1 MLHRADAHK
10 WTNLA
15 ICKLA
20 EISRHGDMDN
30 PLKYFSELRD
40 PRVERN
46 REHLLEEILLIA
58 IAAVL
63 SGAESWNDMAEYG
76 KSKREWLKTFLT
88 LPFGIP
94 SHDTFNRV
102 FTALDPE
109 EMEKGFVE
117 WVSSIAKL
125 TAGEVVA
132 IDGKTLCGTRET
144 GKKKLVHM
152 VSAWAEGNGLVLG
165 QRKVDEKSNEITAIP
180 KLLDAL
186 ELAGAVVTI
195 DAMGCQREIASRII
209 EKKADY
215 VLAVKDNQG
224 LLAEQVRDSFLL
236 LNADAVAEEV
246 DCGHGRVEQRRCS
259 VIADLSLIEKASEWA
274 SIQGLVRIQSQR
286 YHKVSGKMEREIR
299 YYITSLKPD
308 AARLN
313 AVIRQHWGIENKLH
327 WVLDVGFGEDLDR
340 KRAGH
345 SAQNFSLL
353 NRIALNL
360 LKQEQSLK
368 RGIKGKR
375 LKAAW
380 DHPYLLKLLGV

>member
-1 MLHRADAHK
+1 
-10 WTNLA
+10 
-15 ICKLA
+15 
-20 EISRHGDMDN
+20 MDN
-30 PLKYFSELRD
+30 PLKYFAELRD

-46 REHLLEEILLIA
+46 REHLLQEILLIA

-63 SGAESWNDMAEYG
+63 SGAESWNDIAAYG
-76 KSKREWLKTFLT
+76 EDKLEWLQTFLT
-88 LPFGIP
+88 LPSNIP

-102 FTALDPE
+102 FAALDPE
-109 EMEKGFVE
+109 EMEKGFAA

-132 IDGKTLCGTRET
+132 IDGKALCGTREA
-144 GKKKLVHM
+144 GKKQLVHM

-165 QRKVDEKSNEITAIP
+165 QRKVDEKSNEITAIS
-180 KLLDAL
+180 KLLAAL
-186 ELAGAVVTI
+186 ELTGTVVTI
-195 DAMGCQREIASRII
+195 DAMGCQREIARQII
-209 EKKADY
+209 AKKADY

-236 LNADAVAEEV
+236 LESDAVAENV
-246 DCGHGRVEQRRCS
+246 DCGHGRVEQRKCS

-274 SIQGLVRIQSQR
+274 SLQGLVRIESER
-286 YHKVSGKMEREIR
+286 YHKVSGKIEREIR
-299 YYITSLKPD
+299 YYITSLRPD

-313 AVIRQHWGIENKLH
+313 SVVRQHWGIENKLH

-345 SAQNFSLL
+345 TAQNFSIL

-360 LKQEQSLK
+360 LKQDKTSK

-380 DHPYLLKLLGV
+380 NHPYLLKLLGI

>member
-1 MLHRADAHK
+1 
-10 WTNLA
+10 
-15 ICKLA
+15 
-20 EISRHGDMDN
+20 MDN
-30 PLKYFSELRD
+30 PLKYFAELRD

-58 IAAVL
+58 VAAIL
-63 SGAESWNDMAEYG
+63 SGAESWNDIADYG
-76 KSKREWLKTFLT
+76 RDKLEWLKTFLQ
-88 LPFGIP
+88 LPGGIP

-102 FTALDPE
+102 FSALDPE
-109 EMEKGFVE
+109 EMERGFAA
-117 WVSSIAKL
+117 WVSSITKL

-144 GKKKLVHM
+144 GKKQLVHL
-152 VSAWAEGNGLVLG
+152 VSAWASANNLVLG

-180 KLLDAL
+180 KLLEAL
-186 ELAGAVVTI
+186 ELAGTVVTI

-236 LNADAVAEEV
+236 LPCEAVAEEI

-259 VIADLSLIEKASEWA
+259 VIADLSLIEKVSEWA
-274 SIQGLVRIQSQR
+274 SIQGLVRIESER
-286 YHKVSGKMEREIR
+286 YHKVSGKIEREIR
-299 YYITSLKPD
+299 YYITSLRPD

-327 WVLDVGFGEDLDR
+327 WVLDVGFSEDLDR

-360 LKQEQSLK
+360 LKQETTFK

-380 DHPYLLKLLGV
+380 NHPYLLKLLGI

>member
-1 MLHRADAHK
+1 
-10 WTNLA
+10 
-15 ICKLA
+15 
-20 EISRHGDMDN
+20 MDN

-76 KSKREWLKTFLT
+76 KAKQDWLKTFLR

-102 FTALDPE
+102 FAALAPE
-109 EMEKGFVE
+109 EMERGFAD
-117 WVSSIAKL
+117 WVSSIARL

-132 IDGKTLCGTRET
+132 IDGKALCGTREG
-144 GKKKLVHM
+144 GKKIVHM

-180 KLLDAL
+180 KLLNAL
-186 ELAGAVVTI
+186 ELAGTVVTI
-195 DAMGCQREIASRII
+195 DAMGCQREIASRIV

-215 VLAVKDNQG
+215 VLAVKENQG
-224 LLAEQVRDSFLL
+224 NLLTEVKDSFAMLG
-236 LNADAVAEEV
+236 ADAVIEEV
-246 DCGHGRVEQRRCS
+246 DCGHGRVEQRKCS
-259 VIADLSLIEKASEWA
+259 VIGDLSLVEKAAEWA
-274 SIQGLVRIQSQR
+274 SLQGLVRIEAER
-286 YHKVSGKMEREIR
+286 YHKATGKTEREIR

-308 AARLN
+308 AAQLN
-313 AVIRQHWGIENKLH
+313 RVIRQHWGIENKLH
-327 WVLDVGFGEDLDR
+327 WVLDVGFGEDLSR
-340 KRAGH
+340 KRTGH
-345 SAQNFSLL
+345 AAQNFSLL
-353 NRIALNL
+353 NRIALNI
-360 LKQEQSLK
+360 LKQEKTSP

-380 DHPYLLKLLGV
+380 DHPYLLKLLGI

>member
-1 MLHRADAHK
+1 
-10 WTNLA
+10 
-15 ICKLA
+15 
-20 EISRHGDMDN
+20 MDN

-40 PRVERN
+40 PRIERN

-63 SGAESWNDMAEYG
+63 SGAESWNDMADYG

-109 EMEKGFVE
+109 EMEKGFVD

-180 KLLDAL
+180 KLLNAL
-186 ELAGAVVTI
+186 ELAGTVVTV
-195 DAMGCQREIASRII
+195 DAMGCQREIANCIV
-209 EKKADY
+209 EKRADY
-215 VLAVKDNQG
+215 VLAVKENQG
-224 LLAEQVRDSFLL
+224 NLLAEIKDSFQMLA
-236 LNADAVAEEV
+236 ADAAIEEV
-246 DCGHGRVEQRRCS
+246 DCGHGRVEKRKCS
-259 VIADLSLIEKASEWA
+259 VIADLSLVEKATEWA
-274 SIQGLVRIQSQR
+274 SLQGLVRIEAER
-286 YHKVSGKMEREIR
+286 YHKATGKTER
-299 YYITSLKPD
+299 
-308 AARLN
+308 
-313 AVIRQHWGIENKLH
+313 
-327 WVLDVGFGEDLDR
+327 
-340 KRAGH
+340 
-345 SAQNFSLL
+345 
-353 NRIALNL
+353 
-360 LKQEQSLK
+360 
-368 RGIKGKR
+368 
-375 LKAAW
+375 
-380 DHPYLLKLLGV
+380 